1 MQTTLIALLAAAGY
15 LAISGESDMRT
26 GPYVALFASVAI
38 AAAIVTL
45 LPWKRLFDAGLG
57 TGTQYAWS
65 AVNILL
71 ITLGIWVTGGG
82 RSYLFFL
89 YALTTV
95 FFAVSFPPRVQWAFL
110 AFTFLCY
117 GAVMGVTGWD
127 AMSLAF
133 LGILAFLASFLSRE
147 LKRQMAAH
155 GEARV
160 ESERRWDLVAT
171 VAAAARNMSTVDS
184 RGVLEAVVDAIVAL
198 GFETARIYVRDDELA
213 TYRAVLPRGLTG
225 DFSRG
230 FDSLPA
236 VVRGT
241 VLKDGRTLVIG
252 GDGGDPEATRILT
265 PLGLKSMV
273 AIPIL
278 VADRAEA
285 VLIVGSSDGPGPSP
299 QELEIFRM
307 LGAQASLALEN
318 ARRFEAQGRDMERLA
333 ELDRLKRDFISTVSH
348 ELRTP
353 LTVITGMGLTLE
365 QQWSSLDDELRREL
379 LTRLNANATSLNEI
393 ITKLLDFSRFEAGR
407 LEVHAQ
413 EVELENLLTGVA
425 GRLDILFLEHAL
437 EIAVE
442 EGLVIEADPVLL
454 ERIVEN
460 LLSNAAKHTPAG
472 TRVELSAGREG
483 AEAIIAVRDD
493 GPGIP
498 PDELEH
504 LGERFFRGG
513 DTNTRSTRG
522 TGLGLALVSEIL
534 KLHGCDLEI
543 QSERGLGSRFAFRL
557 PLVKRALS
565 AGNGHATNRS
575 DLSLNAKSLVSAVG
589 ARGGQGIVLEERFET
604 VLTAAR
610 MGAHWAVAALHR
622 ELNPR
627 LLRYLRALLPAQ
639 EAENLA
645 SELWM
650 EMASGLGGFD
660 GDRAAF
666 RRWGFS
672 IARRRLLDRRHQ
684 LAGEPHVLGSADLP
698 SPLPDGRAHEQRD
711 GDPVAGEE
719 RVEIEEALARIA
731 SLPPEEAEVVFLRVL
746 GDLSAEEVAAITG
759 KRVGAVRVLQLQG
772 VERLGEVNLPDEEP
786 RDVHD
791 V

>member
-26 GPYVALFASVAI
+26 GPYFALFASVAI

-45 LPWKRLFDAGLG
+45 LPWKWLFDAGLG

-95 FFAVSFPPRVQWAFL
+95 FFAVSFPPRVQSAFL

-155 GEARV
+155 GEARI

-184 RGVLEAVVDAIVAL
+184 REVLEAVVDAIVAL

-236 VVRGT
+236 AVRGT
-241 VLKDGRTLVIG
+241 VLKEGRTLVIG
-252 GDGGDPEATRILT
+252 GDRGDPEATRMLT
-265 PLGLKSMV
+265 AIGLTSMV

-285 VLIVGSSDGPGPSP
+285 VLIVGSSYGPGPSP

-307 LGAQASLALEN
+307 LGAQASLALDN

-365 QQWSSLDDELRREL
+365 QQWSSLDDDLRREL

-407 LEVHAQ
+407 LEVNAQ
-413 EVELENLLTGVA
+413 EVELEKLLKGVA

-483 AEAIIAVRDD
+483 AEAVIAVRDD

-534 KLHGCDLEI
+534 KLHGRELEI

-557 PLVKRALS
+557 PLVKRAAS
-565 AGNGHATNRS
+565 AGNGQASREV
-575 DLSLNAKSLVSAVG
+575 LSLNAKTLVSAFG
-589 ARGGQGIVLEERFET
+589 ARSGQGVVLEERFET
-604 VLTAAR
+604 LLTAAR
-610 MGAHWAVAALHR
+610 MGAQWAVAALHR
-622 ELNPR
+622 EFNPR

-639 EAENLA
+639 EAGNLA

-650 EMASGLGGFD
+650 EMAAGLGGFD

-666 RRWGFS
+666 RRWGFA

-684 LAGEPHVLGSADLP
+684 LAGEDHVIGSADAP
-698 SPLPDGRAHEQRD
+698 SGFSDGRAHAHED
-711 GDPVAGEE
+711 GDPVIGEE

-772 VERLGEVNLPDEEP
+772 VERLGEVNLPDEVV
-786 RDVHD
+786 RDVQD